1 MQVIKGFPSTMGD
14 DYPLNTT
21 TLIRHAVRN
30 YPSQEIVYR
39 SGDTW
44 ERYTYAECFA
54 RIARVA
60 AALLAL
66 GVKPGDRIGVLG
78 WNDHRF
84 FELYYAIPSVGA
96 VMVLLNQR
104 LCADDLGFVI
114 AHSQVGFIAVDET
127 LLSLAEAIAARA
139 STVRGWI
146 VLSSRLRSEITT
158 SLSPLHHYEEA
169 LDSSAP
175 LTDWPMIDERSAYA
189 ACYTTGTTGQ
199 PKGVYYS
206 HRSIYLHTT
215 ALALGLNVTPDD
227 CCMIVAPMFHA
238 QSWGFPQMATLMA
251 TKIVLPGRYSLED
264 APLLIDACL
273 REGVTVSNGA
283 PAILMSM
290 LRYAESL
297 LQAPDLHR
305 LRLICGAS
313 EPPLAM
319 MQGFHALTG
328 AEVIHAYGGTET
340 SPVVTINR
348 LKPQLRTSLN
358 AEERW
363 NLRTKQGLPVPGVDI
378 KLLSPDNRE
387 LPHDGRAVGEICL
400 RGPWITAGYHDL
412 PESDGR
418 FIDGYWRSGDVGS
431 IDNQGYL
438 KITDRL
444 KDVIKSGGEW
454 ISSIDM
460 ENALMGHAAVRE
472 AAVVGIVHPKWEER
486 PLALVAL
493 KAGYEMTSEQL
504 KEHLRST
511 FAKWQLPDEVLFVDT
526 IPKTSV
532 GKTDKKLIRFQHAHH
547 YTKPAR

>member
-66 GVKPGDRIGVLG
+66 GIKPGDRIGVLG

-84 FELYYAIPSVGA
+84 FELYYAIPSFGA

-139 STVRGWI
+139 STVREWI

-493 KAGYEMTSEQL
+493 KAGYETTSEQL

>member
-30 YPSQEIVYR
+30 HPSQEIVFR
-39 SGDTW
+39 SGNTW
-44 ERYTYAECFA
+44 ERYTYADCFE
-54 RIARVA
+54 RIGRMA
-60 AALLAL
+60 AALREL
-66 GVKPGDRIGVLG
+66 GVEPGDRIGVLG
-78 WNDHRF
+78 WNDQRF
-84 FELYYAIPSVGA
+84 FELYYAIPSIGA

-104 LCADDLGFVI
+104 LCSDDLGFVI
-114 AHSQVGFIAVDET
+114 AHSQISVIAVDET
-127 LLSLAEAIAARA
+127 LLPLAEAIAVRA
-139 STVRGWI
+139 LTVRGWI
-146 VLSSRLRSEITT
+146 ALSSRPRSEITT
-158 SLSPLHHYEEA
+158 TLSPLHHYEEA
-169 LDSSAP
+169 LGSSAP
-175 LTDWPMIDERSAYA
+175 ITNWPMIDERSAYA

-215 ALALGLNVTPDD
+215 ALAMGLNVTPDD
-227 CCMIVAPMFHA
+227 CCMIIAPMFHA
-238 QSWGFPQMATLMA
+238 QSWGFPQLATLMA
-251 TKIVLPGRYSLED
+251 TKIVLPGRYTLED
-264 APLLIDACL
+264 APSLIDTFV
-273 REGVTVSNGA
+273 REGVTLSNGA
-283 PAILMSM
+283 PALLMSM
-290 LRYAESL
+290 LRYVESL
-297 LQAPDLHR
+297 PQAPELHR

-328 AEVIHAYGGTET
+328 AEIIHAYGGTET
-340 SPVVTINR
+340 SPVVAINR

-358 AEERW
+358 AEQRW
-363 NLRTKQGLPVPGVDI
+363 SLRSKQGLPVPGVDI
-378 KLLSPDNRE
+378 KILSPDDRE

-412 PESDGR
+412 PDSDGR

-431 IDNQGYL
+431 IDSEGYL

-460 ENALMGHAAVRE
+460 ENALMSHASVCE
-472 AAVVGIVHPKWEER
+472 AAVVGVAHPKWEER

-493 KAGYEMTSEQL
+493 KAGHETTPEQL
-504 KEHLRST
+504 KEHLRKT
-511 FAKWQLPDEVLFVDT
+511 FAKWQLPDEVLFVDS

-532 GKTDKKLIRFQHAHH
+532 GKTDKKVIRSLHAQHYKNAD
-547 YTKPAR
+547 R

>member
-1 MQVIKGFPSTMGD
+1 MGD

-66 GVKPGDRIGVLG
+66 GIKPGDRIGVLG

-139 STVRGWI
+139 STVREWI

-215 ALALGLNVTPDD
+215 ALALGLNITPDD

-493 KAGYEMTSEQL
+493 KAGYETTSEQL

>member
-66 GVKPGDRIGVLG
+66 GIKPGDRIGVLG

-139 STVRGWI
+139 STVREWI

-215 ALALGLNVTPDD
+215 ALALGLNITPDD

-493 KAGYEMTSEQL
+493 KAGYETTSEQL

>member
-215 ALALGLNVTPDD
+215 ALALGLNITPDD

-493 KAGYEMTSEQL
+493 KAGYETTSEQL

>member
-66 GVKPGDRIGVLG
+66 GIKPGDRIGVLG

-215 ALALGLNVTPDD
+215 ALALGLNITPDD

-493 KAGYEMTSEQL
+493 KAGYETTSEQL

>member
-66 GVKPGDRIGVLG
+66 GIKPGDRIGVLG

-215 ALALGLNVTPDD
+215 ALALGLNITPDD

-283 PAILMSM
+283 PTILMSM

-493 KAGYEMTSEQL
+493 KAGYETTSEQL

>member
-66 GVKPGDRIGVLG
+66 GIKPGDRIGVLG

-215 ALALGLNVTPDD
+215 ALALGLNITPDD

-493 KAGYEMTSEQL
+493 KAGYETTSEQL

-532 GKTDKKLIRFQHAHH
+532 GKTDKKLIRVQHAHH